1 MSMKNIK
8 WLLGVFSMILGT
20 VVFTAC
26 SDDEK
31 QEAPLF
37 PESVVLNCQ
46 PGESE
51 PAELVFTAN
60 QPWTLASSKL
70 WCKFSVDG
78 ELVNS
83 LAGEVGEQTVK
94 VVATDDVWDF
104 NDALA
109 ELTLSMGGQT
119 KAIAI
124 VNRSA
129 NERDLKIYQDIE
141 HPFGEENPAEFKY
154 AIVGMSLKDV
164 KIVANFDWEIQKYPE
179 WVSIDEQYMVGKAGK
194 TTTVTFDFNEEAD
207 IRYPFTKEDTNN
219 RIVFVNK
226 DGKEYSVDIPV
237 VYEGM
242 PEDAVQFPMAIYGW
256 TFSQD
261 AAQYWSSSISGEEVE
276 KKDAPMNLQVITPS
290 DYTMVC
296 LSYNEESGYGLL
308 TWPVWIDAEKD
319 PEDARKVS
327 ITVQENIDMMTG
339 GIGEKREGYVLALP
353 AKIYEGLNNNEENLF
368 IETDGFY
375 DLKEEYVKYTLVSFT
390 QEGKAPVEQGGF
402 EITGLQEGDML
413 MKSEDAD
420 PDIYGTSNVW
430 ILSLNHN
437 VDYSNLG
444 VTVAGFTYSD
454 IILPE
459 CNNLWE
465 NVTIEP
471 WGGNQWG
478 LSVSKRE
485 NSETTPMV
493 ITIKKY
499 ADDDAEMEHG
509 EIVSVLLV
517 EQY

>member
-8 WLLGVFSMILGT
+8 RLLGVFSMILGT

-31 QEAPLF
+31 QEAPVF

-83 LAGEVGEQTVK
+83 LAGGVGEQTVK

-141 HPFGEENPAEFKY
+141 HPFGKENPAEFKY

-194 TTTVTFDFNEEAD
+194 ITTVTFDFNEEAD

-242 PEDAVQFPMAIYGW
+242 PEDAVQFPIEPFTKW

-261 AAQYWSSSISGEEVE
+261 ARQYWIASDTPEGDGPEVVDKNFVE
-276 KKDAPMNLQVITPS
+276 LQVITPGKYHLVCFS
-290 DYTMVC
+290 YEQEYGYTLLDEWSTWIYTDINDICNV
-296 LSYNEESGYGLL
+296 SVSVSRNSG
-308 TWPVWIDAEKD
+308 
-319 PEDARKVS
+319 
-327 ITVQENIDMMTG
+327 M
-339 GIGEKREGYVLALP
+339 KREGYILAIPDVVYKTLNGEEDLLEHPYDDDYAEIKEKYNKYILMRLSQEGEKAGGFDIMTGDGAPVTDGLVEVPELGNDFGTTNAWKLTLP
-353 AKIYEGLNNNEENLF
+353 KPDKETMFIITPKGLTVGSVSNYLWKDVTLEQEGNTFYLGIPASVNIESEDMYIAIRDENWLTTGVLF
-368 IETDGFY
+368 ISFY
-375 DLKEEYVKYTLVSFT
+375 
-390 QEGKAPVEQGGF
+390 
-402 EITGLQEGDML
+402 
-413 MKSEDAD
+413 
-420 PDIYGTSNVW
+420 
-430 ILSLNHN
+430 
-437 VDYSNLG
+437 
-444 VTVAGFTYSD
+444 
-454 IILPE
+454 
-459 CNNLWE
+459 
-465 NVTIEP
+465 
-471 WGGNQWG
+471 
-478 LSVSKRE
+478 
-485 NSETTPMV
+485 
-493 ITIKKY
+493 
-499 ADDDAEMEHG
+499 
-509 EIVSVLLV
+509 
-517 EQY
+517 